1 MVNSNPRPYG
11 FFLDTIS
18 SYTNTPAGS
27 VVIGETDVAG
37 QKEINDSGRYF
48 GLSSP
53 FWNGSL
59 PRETGTP
66 DAAKSWSLITAANKD
81 NEIKN
86 LNGVAKASA
95 IINAALL
102 YPDELNPTIR
112 NEDPENWFYAQN
124 FQIADATEAKEN
136 YALVTSVLW
145 AARQLY
151 PNTKIIPVFDSY
163 YVKGLNL
170 TPTIASE
177 VNELTSSLGVPALT
191 EFDIQPPAELGK
203 QWNMI
208 SILHNSGLVDGWI
221 GDIYG
226 SGTPND
232 NNEGKLPTPGG
243 MISPFYPGTRSP
255 LPYALQSRS
264 DYLDLKTN
272 LPIKSDFYDPKENM
286 PFNASIDFNGG
297 LMVPIGYSPS
307 DKLTPTVKPYP
318 IRSLAPIQNPY
329 PESTDYVERLYNSFF
344 DSHLMTSNE
353 NEIDILTAS
362 GWVNEGTFSSAPE
375 QATAEVFRFYI
386 PSENRHFY
394 TALESERD
402 IIIGDQD
409 TFSGWKYEGA
419 AFSAYSTGDFP
430 SDAIAVVR
438 YLNEDT
444 GRHVYS
450 TSTYEQTLLNGSN
463 DWINEGIAWY
473 SNTIVADTEVPTK
486 PLVENHSLDTDVE
499 KYMFDEDI
507 YLQYTPIP
515 ILNGYPQPGTFVFN
529 TEIVALGTDNEGNVI
544 SFICPQETHEIE
556 DDLITGSLTFE
567 VEVGEVGGKIDLLTG
582 EGIIYADDLS
592 WKFWGDIQVS
602 GQAMSLSKE
611 DAAFIPI
618 LDKSGSGGRLTIN
631 SIEKSAHDGEEI
643 ENVFGSYLIEGML
656 DDPSGIQKGP
666 LQEKLIDAVNAFY
679 PGVASGNTAI
689 QWVIDAKDPITV
701 VGDEYLDIAHG
712 VDMHHH

>member
-1 MVNSNPRPYG
+1 MDNSGAKPYG

-18 SYTNTPAGS
+18 SYTNTPGGS
-27 VVIGETDVAG
+27 VVIGETDAAG

-59 PRETGTP
+59 PRETATP
-66 DAAKSWSLITAANKD
+66 DAAKSWALIAAANKD
-81 NEIKN
+81 NAIKN

-102 YPDELNPTIR
+102 YPDELNPSIR

-170 TPTIASE
+170 TPKTASE
-177 VNELTSSLGVPALT
+177 VSELTSTLGIPALT
-191 EFDIQPPAELGK
+191 EFESQPPDDLGK

-243 MISPFYPGTRSP
+243 MISPFKPSTSNP

-264 DYLDLKTN
+264 DYLDLKTD
-272 LPIKSDFYDPKENM
+272 LPIKSDYYDPKEKM
-286 PFNASIDFNGG
+286 PFNASIDFNGD
-297 LMVPIGYSPS
+297 LTVPIGYSPS

-318 IRSLAPIQNPY
+318 VKSLAPIKTPH
-329 PESTDYVERLYNSFF
+329 PESTDYVERLYNSFL
-344 DSHLMTSNE
+344 DSHLLTSNE

-362 GWVNEGTFSSAPE
+362 GWVNEGTIHSAPAI
-375 QATAEVFRFYI
+375 ATTEVFRFYI
-386 PSENRHFY
+386 PSESRHFY
-394 TALESERD
+394 TALKSERD
-402 IIIGDQD
+402 IIIDNQN
-409 TFSGWKYEGA
+409 TFSGWEYEGT
-419 AFSAYSTGDFP
+419 AFSAYSTDDFP
-430 SDAIAVVR
+430 SEAIAVVR

-444 GRHVYS
+444 GSHVYS
-450 TSTYEQTLLNGSN
+450 TSAYEQALLNESS

-473 SNTIVADTEVPTK
+473 SNPIAADTEVSTK
-486 PLVENHSLDTDVE
+486 PLVENHSLDADV
-499 KYMFDEDI
+499 KTYMSDEDI
-507 YLQYTPIP
+507 YFQYTPIP
-515 ILNGYPQPGTFVFN
+515 ILNGKPEPGILVFD
-529 TEIVALGTDNEGNVI
+529 TEIVAIGTDNEGNVI

-556 DDLITGSLTFE
+556 NNFISGSLKSE

-582 EGIIYADDLS
+582 EGVIYGDDLS
-592 WKFWGDIQVS
+592 WKFWGDIEVS
-602 GQAMSLSKE
+602 GQAMSISKE

-618 LDKSGSGGRLTIN
+618 RDKSGSGGRITLN
-631 SIEKSAHDGEEI
+631 SIEKSAHGGGEI
-643 ENVFGSYLIEGML
+643 ENVFSSYFVEGVQ
-656 DDPSGIQKGP
+656 DNPAGIQKGP
-666 LQEKLIDAVNAFY
+666 LQEKLIDAVNAFF
-679 PGVASGNTAI
+679 PGFANGSTAI
-689 QWVIDAKDPITV
+689 QWNIDLKAPTTV
-701 VGDEYLDIAHG
+701 VGDEYLNIAHG
-712 VDMHHH
+712 LEMHYH